1 VPAATSEGLLSE
13 GVVRCE
19 EECFAK
25 GQLPTHNSEHVCMV
39 PEDQVSSG
47 TIIWQDHGAN
57 LLYGLKPILPAS
69 TFEAMLQTRL
79 V

>member
-1 VPAATSEGLLSE
+1 
-13 GVVRCE
+13 
-19 EECFAK
+19 
-25 GQLPTHNSEHVCMV
+25 MV
-39 PEDQVSSG
+39 PEGQVSSG

-57 LLYGLKPILPAS
+57 LLYGLKPILPAF